1 MSRVSNSWKVVR
13 NIERGRRKVKMLTKL
28 QPILLFTA
36 IVLYLYAIP
45 EHAFAASE
53 IEAKVKEGLKQI
65 QAFLTGIVVI
75 VGICVGVWII
85 IKKLPGVDDPHTKN
99 EMFRGVGMALAGVGL
114 ASALVWIVPW
124 VYGLFA

>member
-1 MSRVSNSWKVVR
+1 VI
-13 NIERGRRKVKMLTKL
+13 NIEGGRGIVKTLKKL
-28 QPILLFTA
+28 QPMLLFVV
-36 IVLYLYAIP
+36 IMLSLYVMP
-45 EHAFAASE
+45 EQVFAVSE

>member
-1 MSRVSNSWKVVR
+1 
-13 NIERGRRKVKMLTKL
+13 VKTLKKL
-28 QPILLFTA
+28 QPMFLFAAIILC
-36 IVLYLYAIP
+36 LYAMP
-45 EHAFAASE
+45 EQVFAVSE
-53 IEAKVKEGLKQI
+53 IETKVKEGLKQI

>member
-1 MSRVSNSWKVVR
+1 VR
-13 NIERGRRKVKMLTKL
+13 NTERGREIVKTFKKL

-36 IVLYLYAIP
+36 IVLCLYTLP
-45 EHAFAASE
+45 EHAFAAGE
-53 IEAKVKEGLKQI
+53 VEAKVKEGLKQI

>member
-1 MSRVSNSWKVVR
+1 VR
-13 NIERGRRKVKMLTKL
+13 TLRKLP
-28 QPILLFTA
+28 PILLVTA
-36 IVLYLYAIP
+36 ITLCLYAIP
-45 EHAFAASE
+45 EQAFAAGD

-99 EMFRGVGMALAGVGL
+99 EMFRGVGMVLAGVGL
-114 ASALVWIVPW
+114 AAALVWVVPW
-124 VYGLFA
+124 VYALFA